1 MWARREELLGLSVL
15 DLSVLLGRS
24 TKCVVQLCCKDGCGS
39 RLVLH
44 SAIMGT

>member
-1 MWARREELLGLSVL
+1 MGPRREELLGLSVL

-24 TKCVVQLCCKDGCGS
+24 PKCIVQLCCKNGCGS

-44 SAIMGT
+44 TDLMGT